1 MLGSISLLGE
11 RARGRRWGVTVGWL
25 AIGAT
30 AAGAALG
37 AVLGAVGRILPL
49 TSTGAAYAL
58 LVVLAMAIL
67 VDLLWLPRRVGPLR
81 QVNDQWL
88 LVYRGWVAGVGF
100 GVQLGLAVAT
110 VVTSA
115 TTYVVLAAMALTGD
129 PARGAAIGVL
139 YGAVR
144 AAGVLPGLAIRTT
157 DDLARADRGLVRSD
171 RAARYATVAATA
183 SCLVLTL
190 VLFQGG

>member
-25 AIGAT
+25 AFGAT
-30 AAGAALG
+30 SAGAALG

-58 LVVLAMAIL
+58 GVMLAMAIL

-88 LVYRGWVAGVGF
+88 RVYRGWVAGVGF

-115 TTYVVLAAMALTGD
+115 STYVALAAMALTRD
-129 PARGAAIGVL
+129 PAQGAAVGAL

-144 AAGVLPGLAIRTT
+144 AAGVLPGLAIRTS
-157 DDLARADRGLVRSD
+157 DDLARADRRLVGSD
-171 RAARYATVAATA
+171 RAARYATVVATA
-183 SCLVLTL
+183 SCLALTL
-190 VLFQGG
+190 VLVQGG